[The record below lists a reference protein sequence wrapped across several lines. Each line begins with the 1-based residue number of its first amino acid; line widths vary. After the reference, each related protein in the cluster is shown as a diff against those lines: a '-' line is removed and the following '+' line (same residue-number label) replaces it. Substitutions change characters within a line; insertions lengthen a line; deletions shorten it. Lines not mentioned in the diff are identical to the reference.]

1 MMKKYL
7 AALLALMLCTAA
19 FGGAFAEA
27 APAVAED
34 DWYMETALYVT
45 EQMNALADNEA
56 YVELF
61 IGMGEDTDGF
71 ADQMAQLKGLT
82 PDEVITYRYKTD
94 ALESLAAAYQMD
106 EVTTALSK
114 PAMESIYRRMNQAL
128 GSMLNSH
135 VGGTLWLAVASALNY
150 TETFLMPDDFAPCS
164 LLLRYEGQEA
174 AVLVSFSQTGTETIT
189 VSATYVR
196 ADVAEDEVAQTYLDL
211 MWECTSAPLS

>member
-1 MMKKYL
+1 MTKKIL
-7 AALLALMLCTAA
+7 AALMALLLCLLSVA
-19 FGGAFAEA
+19 GAMAEA
-27 APAVAED
+27 APVLAED
-34 DWYMETALYVT
+34 DWYIETALYVT

-82 PDEVITYRYKTD
+82 PDEVITYRYKTN
-94 ALESLAAAYQMD
+94 ALETLAAAYQMD
-106 EVTTALSK
+106 EVTTALGK
-114 PAMESIYRRMNQAL
+114 PAMESVYRRMNQAL
-128 GSMLNSH
+128 GSMLNGH
-135 VGGTLWLAVASALNY
+135 VGGTLWLGIASALNY
-150 TETFLMPDDFAPCS
+150 VETFRMPDGFVPCS

-211 MWECTSAPLS
+211 MWECTSVSSF

>member
-1 MMKKYL
+1 MLKKYL
-7 AALLALMLCTAA
+7 AALLALMLCAA
-19 FGGAFAEA
+19 SLCGAFAEA
-27 APAVAED
+27 APAAFD
-34 DWYMETALYVT
+34 DNWYMETALYMT
-45 EQMNALADNEA
+45 EQMSALADNEA

-61 IGMGEDTDGF
+61 IGMGEDTDRF

-82 PDEVITYRYKTD
+82 PDEVITYLYKTN
-94 ALESLAAAYQMD
+94 ALETLAAAYQMD
-106 EVTTALSK
+106 EVTTALGK
-114 PAMESIYRRMNQAL
+114 PAMESVYRRMNQAL

-135 VGGTLWLAVASALNY
+135 VGGTLWLTVASVLNY
-150 TETFLMPDDFAPCS
+150 TETFLMPEDFVPCS